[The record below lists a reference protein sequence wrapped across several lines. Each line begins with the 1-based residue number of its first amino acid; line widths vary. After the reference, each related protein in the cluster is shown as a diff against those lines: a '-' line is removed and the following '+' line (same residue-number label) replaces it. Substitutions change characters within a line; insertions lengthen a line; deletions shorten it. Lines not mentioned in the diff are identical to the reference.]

1 MAATISS
8 SLLSDHSPWSQRAY
22 VILDDMSSRGNLSA
36 RLIGSELK
44 QLDVELSQILPKGS
58 MEIGIPVS
66 TLCELGEPVDTAPP
80 VAPTGYSPSLEPH
93 FTQGFGQN
101 YELNSDQLLE
111 LANSLDINGLSFPL
125 SSLSGYFSD
134 NDN

>member
-44 QLDVELSQILPKGS
+44 QLDVELSQILLKGS

-66 TLCELGEPVDTAPP
+66 TLYEIGEPVDTVPP
-80 VAPTGYSPSLEPH
+80 GYSPPLEPH